1 VPGWDLHP
9 QGISHVLRTTGDAA
23 SHLEGQA
30 KSFGTHLQAAA
41 ESAGTVSADAPAQ
54 GGSGSGGSGSG
65 GKGQAGGLVALA
77 LAQYAER
84 ASKDLQWIAA
94 RAGKSLQGAADAT
107 TAYLHG
113 DEEMAARAQRAALAA
128 PKVDLPGVGK
138 A

>member
-1 VPGWDLHP
+1 
-9 QGISHVLRTTGDAA
+9 
-23 SHLEGQA
+23 
-30 KSFGTHLQAAA
+30 AA

-54 GGSGSGGSGSG
+54 GGSGSGSG

-128 PKVDLPGVGK
+128 PKVDLPGVGR